1 MSISIVSEVEAQ
13 IHSYLNHQNTL
24 ALAKT
29 SKDLYHIILCLKLR
43 SFCKEN
49 NIQRLDETFMDHM
62 PALTIFLR
70 DQDLSAQTTQQYLTI
85 VKVLM
90 KFLGHPVEFTY
101 RIPRQDKQA
110 FDLKHQKR
118 WFSDREIAMCKTYQ
132 FKRNHAR
139 NHVLVRLFLE
149 TGARINEI
157 AHIRRGDVS
166 TIEETILLGH
176 SKTVPR
182 SVFFSQETAIYIE
195 RFFHAKF
202 PDPAIDSFKK
212 IFPGKNRIYKIINAM
227 LLDLG
232 LKTKGDG
239 RGPHTFRHY
248 TATDLH
254 YNRNMELTHVAAL
267 LGDTPDTISSRYLHP
282 TAQMLHGKIKKAS
295 GWS

>member
-1 MSISIVSEVEAQ
+1 MSESIVPKIDDQ
-13 IHSYLNHQNTL
+13 IKSYLTHPNTV

-29 SKDLYHIILCLKLR
+29 SKELYQTILWLKLR
-43 SFCKEN
+43 TFCHEN
-49 NIQRLDETFMDHM
+49 DIQTLDKTFINHM

-70 DQDLSAQTTQQYLTI
+70 GQDLTAQTTQQYLTI

-90 KFLGHPVEFTY
+90 KFLGHPIDFTY
-101 RIPRQDKQA
+101 RIPRADKQA

-139 NHVLVRLFLE
+139 NHVLIRLFLE

-166 TIEETILLGH
+166 TKDETILLGH

-182 SVFFSQETAIYIE
+182 SVFFSQETAIYME
-195 RFFHAKF
+195 RFFAVKF
-202 PDPAIDSFKK
+202 PDPARDSFKN

-227 LLDLG
+227 LMDLG
-232 LKTKGDG
+232 LKAKGDG

-267 LGDTPDTISSRYLHP
+267 LGDTPETISSRYLHP